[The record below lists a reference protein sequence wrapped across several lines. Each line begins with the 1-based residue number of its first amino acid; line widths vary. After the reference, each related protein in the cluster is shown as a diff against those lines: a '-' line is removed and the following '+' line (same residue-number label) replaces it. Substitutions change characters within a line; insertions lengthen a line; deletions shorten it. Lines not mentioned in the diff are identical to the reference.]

1 MPRRKRRWEWLSLGL
16 FCAEGTELALAM
28 KTVVVVGFAP
38 RAAEGE
44 FVGVMSAWPRLV
56 ITINLETG

>member
-1 MPRRKRRWEWLSLGL
+1 MSLGL